1 MDTGILYRK
10 GTRYLIIPFAI
21 AFFVIS
27 ILVGLLYGGYFNK
40 IDVLFKQD
48 NEARLNDLSMQTVRV
63 IEEKFKS
70 NMKVLEQIS
79 SVLYNSEDLFSD
91 QIIEY
96 MKKKVLD
103 IGAIRLNMILPD
115 GTAKAVTK
123 EGTVLTGFNLGDR

>member
-79 SVLYNSEDLFSD
+79 SVLYNSEDFSPCPD
-91 QIIEY
+91 IISG
-96 MKKKVLD
+96 VL
-103 IGAIRLNMILPD
+103 ASSIRTESTSSIITKLNGL
-115 GTAKAVTK
+115 
-123 EGTVLTGFNLGDR
+123 